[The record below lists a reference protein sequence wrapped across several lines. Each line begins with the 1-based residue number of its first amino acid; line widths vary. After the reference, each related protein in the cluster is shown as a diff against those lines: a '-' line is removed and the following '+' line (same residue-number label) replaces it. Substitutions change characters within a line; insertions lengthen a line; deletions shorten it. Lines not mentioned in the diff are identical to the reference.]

1 MNQHEGRDR
10 FEIPKSFDI
19 PQNMKD
25 FAEAG
30 FDQARKAFENFM
42 SAAQKTASTFEDQG
56 QAAQASAKELSGKA
70 VGFAEANVRASLDHA
85 ERLLKAKDMHRSAQ
99 TARRAHPGADARSGR
114 AGERNGTDH
123 DARGDGRNQAQIE
136 RTPLAVPHCKIDVAA
151 HKRPGIIRPE

>member
-42 SAAQKTASTFEDQG
+42 SAAQKSASTFEDQG
-56 QAAQASAKELSGKA
+56 QAAQATAKELSGKA
-70 VGFAEANVRASLDHA
+70 VGFAEANVRASLDYA
-85 ERLLKAKDMHRSAQ
+85 ERLLKAKDMADVLKLHGEHIQERM
-99 TARRAHPGADARSGR
+99 RALAEQANEMGQAVTRAAVDAS
-114 AGERNGTDH
+114 
-123 DARGDGRNQAQIE
+123 
-136 RTPLAVPHCKIDVAA
+136 KS
-151 HKRPGIIRPE
+151 K

>member
-10 FEIPKSFDI
+10 FEIPRNFDI

-56 QAAQASAKELSGKA
+56 NAAQASAKELSGKA
-70 VGFAEANVRASLDHA
+70 VEYAEANIRASLDYA
-85 ERLLKAKDMHRSAQ
+85 ERLLKAKDMTEVLKMHGEHIQERM
-99 TARRAHPGADARSGR
+99 RALAEQASEMGQAVTRAAMDA
-114 AGERNGTDH
+114 AK
-123 DARGDGRNQAQIE
+123 
-136 RTPLAVPHCKIDVAA
+136 PK
-151 HKRPGIIRPE
+151 

>member
-1 MNQHEGRDR
+1 MNQHEARDR
-10 FEIPKSFDI
+10 FEMPKSFDI

-70 VGFAEANVRASLDHA
+70 VEYAEANIRASLDYA
-85 ERLLKAKDMHRSAQ
+85 ERLLKAKDMTEVLKLHGEHVQERM
-99 TARRAHPGADARSGR
+99 RALADQASEMGQAVTR
-114 AGERNGTDH
+114 AAM
-123 DARGDGRNQAQIE
+123 DAAK
-136 RTPLAVPHCKIDVAA
+136 PK
-151 HKRPGIIRPE
+151 